1 MGDTRAGIMVRVMAW
16 LQHCRCDPV
25 RSVVTLAVTSA
36 RQVDRHVTLPR
47 SRLAPTLAP
56 ALTRHQV
63 APELLLDLHLA
74 APLDAVEA
82 VATGTAEAGAAAASA
97 TPSATPETAPAADAT
112 GVLDMAQQTWAR
124 APPRPQLRQHSTHLR
139 RDAFSSVAYESTARL
154 RLAAFEQLRL
164 SDDWAGVVRAKGF
177 VSFVECPGYRLTLQA
192 CGARLEAIA
201 LRVAPSATSTSCLVL
216 LGQGLQAPKLLRLL
230 RECEVCARDRRDT
243 HGTRMGHAWDTHGT
257 RMGYA

>member
-1 MGDTRAGIMVRVMAW
+1 M
-16 LQHCRCDPV
+16 
-25 RSVVTLAVTSA
+25 S
-36 RQVDRHVTLPR
+36 RHVTLPR
-47 SRLAPTLAP
+47 SPLTPTWAP

-82 VATGTAEAGAAAASA
+82 VATGTAEAGAAATSA
-97 TPSATPETAPAADAT
+97 TPSGTPETAPAADAAAAP

-124 APPRPQLRQHSTHLR
+124 APPRPQLRQHSAHLR
-139 RDAFSSVAYESTARL
+139 HDAFSSVAYESTARL

-164 SDDWAGVVRAKGF
+164 SDDWTGVVRAKGF

-192 CGARLEAIA
+192 CGARLEATA

-230 RECEVCARDRRDT
+230 RECEVCARDSVGRAWDG
-243 HGTRMGHAWDTHGT
+243 HGTGMGQAWD
-257 RMGYA
+257 RREMRVRYA

>member
-1 MGDTRAGIMVRVMAW
+1 M
-16 LQHCRCDPV
+16 
-25 RSVVTLAVTSA
+25 
-36 RQVDRHVTLPR
+36 
-47 SRLAPTLAP
+47 
-56 ALTRHQV
+56 

-97 TPSATPETAPAADAT
+97 TPSATPETAPAADADAAT

-124 APPRPQLRQHSTHLR
+124 APPRPQLRQHSAHLR

-164 SDDWAGVVRAKGF
+164 SEDWAGVVRAKGF

-201 LRVAPSATSTSCLVL
+201 LRVAPSAPSTSCLVL
-216 LGQGLQAPKLLRLL
+216 LGQGLQGPKLLRLL
-230 RECEVCARDRRDT
+230 RECEVCARDRRDR
-243 HGTRMGHAWDTHGT
+243 HGTGMGQAWDRRGTGVGHAWITHEVCM
-257 RMGYA
+257 RYA